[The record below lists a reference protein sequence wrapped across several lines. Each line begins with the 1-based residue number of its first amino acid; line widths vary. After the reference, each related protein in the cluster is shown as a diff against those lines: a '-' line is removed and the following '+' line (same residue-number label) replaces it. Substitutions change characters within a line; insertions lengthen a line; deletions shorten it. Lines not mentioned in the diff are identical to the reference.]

1 MFFPTLFNIAKSY
14 RGNADEVSSFKAIS
28 SAAWNEKEG
37 YNEWEYNI
45 FIEIYFIILWSNG
58 QKNKNSK
65 SSVSST
71 CRELSSLN
79 ISRLVDLEL
88 CPFLGLPCVCLSRN
102 VMEFSTDVYI
112 MEKFTYKTD
121 TLVWIK
127 HIIGFLFWWTF
138 RKIILICLKSYDIH
152 TFHFKMPRT
161 YKKSWMSSQIRDLSR
176 RIKYF

>member
-37 YNEWEYNI
+37 YNECEYNI

-58 QKNKNSK
+58 QKNKTVNHRFQVHAGS
-65 SSVSST
+65 
-71 CRELSSLN
+71 CPPW
-79 ISRLVDLEL
+79 ILVDLEL

-127 HIIGFLFWWTF
+127 HIIVFLVWWTF

-161 YKKSWMSSQIRDLSR
+161 
-176 RIKYF
+176 

>member
-79 ISRLVDLEL
+79 ISRFRV
-88 CPFLGLPCVCLSRN
+88 VSLSWSPVRLFITQCHG
-102 VMEFSTDVYI
+102 V
-112 MEKFTYKTD
+112 
-121 TLVWIK
+121 K

-161 YKKSWMSSQIRDLSR
+161 
-176 RIKYF
+176 

>member
-79 ISRLVDLEL
+79 ISRFRVVSLSWSPVRLFITQ
-88 CPFLGLPCVCLSRN
+88 CHGVFNRCIYNGKVHIQNGHTGMKKTHHWFPFLMNFQKNNTHLFKILWHS
-102 VMEFSTDVYI
+102 
-112 MEKFTYKTD
+112 
-121 TLVWIK
+121 
-127 HIIGFLFWWTF
+127 HISL
-138 RKIILICLKSYDIH
+138 
-152 TFHFKMPRT
+152 
-161 YKKSWMSSQIRDLSR
+161 
-176 RIKYF
+176 

>member
-1 MFFPTLFNIAKSY
+1 MKCRPLKPSRQQPEMKKKDTMNENIIYLLKYTLLFY
-14 RGNADEVSSFKAIS
+14 EVMGRKTRTVNHRFQVHAGSCPPWI
-28 SAAWNEKEG
+28 
-37 YNEWEYNI
+37 
-45 FIEIYFIILWSNG
+45 
-58 QKNKNSK
+58 
-65 SSVSST
+65 
-71 CRELSSLN
+71 
-79 ISRLVDLEL
+79 LVDLEL

-138 RKIILICLKSYDIH
+138 RKMILICLKSYDIH

-161 YKKSWMSSQIRDLSR
+161 
-176 RIKYF
+176 